1 MIVGEGLHLFLVGQT
16 AFVGDEKARKPRTT
30 EREESIDCFFMSSS
44 SDSTTVDE
52 VETSLPPMP
61 LAEMMR
67 RLPTIRP
74 QRRDGM
80 ANLIREVG
88 HGEFWTTKRDDQIAR
103 MLSRNKAH
111 GVRQTDIATVLGVSD
126 SLVTRIKQRQEA
138 RPGEAP

>member
-1 MIVGEGLHLFLVGQT
+1 
-16 AFVGDEKARKPRTT
+16 
-30 EREESIDCFFMSSS
+30 MSSS

-88 HGEFWTTKRDDQIAR
+88 HGEFWTTTRDDQIAR

-126 SLVTRIKQRQEA
+126 SLVTRIKQRQEE
-138 RPGEAP
+138 RPGEAPRRPGRPSESSDVFPEWKTSSMAKGTLAALSQ

>member
-1 MIVGEGLHLFLVGQT
+1 
-16 AFVGDEKARKPRTT
+16 
-30 EREESIDCFFMSSS
+30 MSSS

-88 HGEFWTTKRDDQIAR
+88 HGEFWTTTRDDQIAR

-126 SLVTRIKQRQEA
+126 SLVTRIKQRQEE
-138 RPGEAP
+138 RQGEAPEDPEGQVN

>member
-1 MIVGEGLHLFLVGQT
+1 
-16 AFVGDEKARKPRTT
+16 
-30 EREESIDCFFMSSS
+30 MSSS
-44 SDSTTVDE
+44 SDSATVDE

-88 HGEFWTTKRDDQIAR
+88 HGEFWTTTRDDQIAR

-126 SLVTRIKQRQEA
+126 SLVTRIKQRQEE
-138 RPGEAP
+138 RPGEAPRRPGRPSD